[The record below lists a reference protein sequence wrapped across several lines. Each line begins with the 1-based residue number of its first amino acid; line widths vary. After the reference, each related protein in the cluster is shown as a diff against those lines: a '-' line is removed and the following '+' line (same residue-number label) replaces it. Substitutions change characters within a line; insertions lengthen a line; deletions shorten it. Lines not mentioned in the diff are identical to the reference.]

1 MTFRQAYE
9 FALIECNKLKAPA
22 MLLEDYIYL
31 FNKAVQQYIN
41 TVYNRCDY
49 NQQST
54 DDLMFLQTTCE
65 VKPMKP
71 APRKEFGNT
80 IYEYVLP
87 KDYLH
92 ILNCIA
98 QFTGPGKTNCDTEGK
113 LITSPCQK
121 LTSNMYPGI
130 LNNHYM
136 KPSHKKPY
144 FNIKNEHAAKLN
156 DKPSGDELK
165 GNNDANRLPVILE
178 VHCGQTRHTLQT
190 VQVTY
195 LKAPKYYTMTQE
207 DLMRFEDE
215 TQVLEFP
222 DYICYEILNV
232 YIRLLLEQ
240 SGDPRLST
248 HIPINQTIGVS
259 DNN

>member
-41 TVYNRCDY
+41 SIYNRCDY

-54 DDLMFLQTTCE
+54 DDLMFLQTTYKHC
-65 VKPMKP
+65 VGRI
-71 APRKEFGNT
+71 APRQELNNS
-80 IYEYVLP
+80 IYDIELP
-87 KDYLH
+87 SDYLH
-92 ILNCIA
+92 MLNCIA
-98 QFTGPGKTNCDTEGK
+98 QFTGPGKSRCDSEDK

-121 LTSNMYPGI
+121 LTSNLYPGI

-144 FNIKNEHAAKLN
+144 YNIRNEHVDLENGSVK
-156 DKPSGDELK
+156 DTP
-165 GNNDANRLPVILE
+165 NNEANRLPVILE
-178 VHCGQTRHTLQT
+178 VHCGQTKHQLHN
-190 VQVTY
+190 VHVTY
-195 LKAPKYYTMTQE
+195 LKAPMYYTMTQE
-207 DLMRFEDE
+207 DLMSYEDK
-215 TQVLEFP
+215 TQTLEFP

-232 YIRLLLEQ
+232 YVRLLLEQ
-240 SGDPRLST
+240 SGDPRLAT
-248 HIPINQTIGVS
+248 HVPINQTIGVS
-259 DNN
+259 NNN

>member
-65 VKPMKP
+65 AKPTENF
-71 APRKEFGNT
+71 PREELGNKIYEFG
-80 IYEYVLP
+80 LP
-87 KDYLH
+87 SDYLH

-98 QFTGPGKTNCDTEGK
+98 QFTGPGKTNCDTGGK

-144 FNIKNEHAAKLN
+144 FNIKNEHAAELN
-156 DKPSGDELK
+156 DKPFGEEGQGK
-165 GNNDANRLPVILE
+165 NDANRLPVILE

-207 DLMRFEDE
+207 DLMLFEDK

-248 HIPINQTIGVS
+248 HVPINQTIGVS

>member
-1 MTFRQAYE
+1 
-9 FALIECNKLKAPA
+9 
-22 MLLEDYIYL
+22 
-31 FNKAVQQYIN
+31 
-41 TVYNRCDY
+41 
-49 NQQST
+49 
-54 DDLMFLQTTCE
+54 
-65 VKPMKP
+65 
-71 APRKEFGNT
+71 
-80 IYEYVLP
+80 
-87 KDYLH
+87 
-92 ILNCIA
+92 
-98 QFTGPGKTNCDTEGK
+98 
-113 LITSPCQK
+113 
-121 LTSNMYPGI
+121 MYPGI

-144 FNIKNEHAAKLN
+144 FNIKNDFAASLV
-156 DKPSGDELK
+156 DKAEDS
-165 GNNDANRLPVILE
+165 NDANRLPVILE

-195 LKAPKYYTMTQE
+195 LKAPKYYTMTQ
-207 DLMRFEDE
+207 DQLMSFEDT

>member
-1 MTFRQAYE
+1 
-9 FALIECNKLKAPA
+9 
-22 MLLEDYIYL
+22 
-31 FNKAVQQYIN
+31 
-41 TVYNRCDY
+41 
-49 NQQST
+49 
-54 DDLMFLQTTCE
+54 
-65 VKPMKP
+65 
-71 APRKEFGNT
+71 
-80 IYEYVLP
+80 
-87 KDYLH
+87 
-92 ILNCIA
+92 
-98 QFTGPGKTNCDTEGK
+98 
-113 LITSPCQK
+113 
-121 LTSNMYPGI
+121 MYPGI

-144 FNIKNEHAAKLN
+144 FNIKNDFAASLV
-156 DKPSGDELK
+156 DKAEDS
-165 GNNDANRLPVILE
+165 NDANRLHVILE

-207 DLMRFEDE
+207 DLMSFEDT

-259 DNN
+259 DSN